1 MNHKIWQS
9 LTNAE
14 VKKLGDPRTGYNDM
28 GWVVIILVAANS
40 NEDDL
45 SRCSCMQ
52 RQNLDD
58 LLDDSE
64 ENKAYKNL
72 PDSQYPQGSS

>member
-1 MNHKIWQS
+1 

-28 GWVVIILVAANS
+28 GWVVIILVWVVIILVAANS

-45 SRCSCMQ
+45 SR
-52 RQNLDD
+52 
-58 LLDDSE
+58 
-64 ENKAYKNL
+64 
-72 PDSQYPQGSS
+72 